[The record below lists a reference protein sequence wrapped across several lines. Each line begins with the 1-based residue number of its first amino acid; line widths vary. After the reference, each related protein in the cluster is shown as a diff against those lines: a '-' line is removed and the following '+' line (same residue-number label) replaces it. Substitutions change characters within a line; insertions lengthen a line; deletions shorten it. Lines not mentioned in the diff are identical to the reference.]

1 MAKSGVYYKYKLFCI
16 TQYFLICHDFLKHF
30 NPCKYIQNRS
40 HFLIRSACIST
51 YPKTLKN
58 AIGNFSYL
66 SSFPVSRKGS
76 WKGDKERKAKR
87 DRLSTL
93 DYLEISIWF
102 KCPKLQPMR
111 MRPKLSRIHALEF
124 NKYRLIIGYLNLN
137 SICCLD
143 KPNLHKKGSIWK
155 YSKH

>member
-1 MAKSGVYYKYKLFCI
+1 LTCTCVFIHSKPEPLPYSFILHSN
-16 TQYFLICHDFLKHF
+16 LLK
-30 NPCKYIQNRS
+30 R
-40 HFLIRSACIST
+40 L
-51 YPKTLKN
+51 
-58 AIGNFSYL
+58 NFSWKFLLL
-66 SSFPVSRKGS
+66 SSYPVSRKTN
-76 WKGDKERKAKR
+76 WKGDEERKAKR

-111 MRPKLSRIHALEF
+111 MRPKHSRIQALEF
-124 NKYRLIIGYLNLN
+124 NKYRLIICHLNLN

-155 YSKH
+155 YSKHLNSKKFWILEFPN